1 MHPTLLETLSAW
13 LLIIAFAI
21 SLIYEL
27 WRATAKAGAS
37 RHDSMRAFLVTN
49 LWLYVVAVIVIVL
62 LLMGVPVAAWVGLIF
77 AALIVIVSVF
87 YYNPVIMIERKPGLV
102 DWIEDLVYTG
112 LLFVVVAFL
121 WLEVAGF
128 ALSSRP

>member
-13 LLIIAFAI
+13 LLIVAFAV
-21 SLIYEL
+21 SLVYEL

-49 LWLYVVAVIVIVL
+49 LWLYIVAAVVIAL
-62 LLMGVPVAAWVGLIF
+62 LLLGVPGAAWVGLIF
-77 AALIVIVSVF
+77 SALIVIVSVF
-87 YYNPVIMIERKPGLV
+87 YYNPVIMIERKPGLI
-102 DWIEDLVYTG
+102 DWVEDLLYTG

-121 WLEVAGF
+121 LAEVAGLT
-128 ALSSRP
+128 LS